1 MPVHSAVVITNA
13 VFAANNATFVAAC
26 KAAGVKPTARQASK
40 YRRGVGSAYP
50 WRSLLKG
57 WGY

>member
-1 MPVHSAVVITNA
+1 MIVNQPRQPNA

-26 KAAGVKPTARQASK
+26 KAAGIPATARQASK
-40 YRRGVGSAYP
+40 YRRGAGSAYP
-50 WRSLLKG
+50 WHSLLKG